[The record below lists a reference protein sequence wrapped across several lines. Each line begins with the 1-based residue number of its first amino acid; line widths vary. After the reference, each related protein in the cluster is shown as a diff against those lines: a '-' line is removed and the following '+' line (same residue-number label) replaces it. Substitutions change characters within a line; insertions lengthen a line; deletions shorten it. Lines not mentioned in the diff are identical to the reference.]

1 MRSKYLW
8 INLFR
13 EIAHTM
19 TRFLS
24 IFFISLIGVAFFA
37 GVRAS
42 SPDMQV
48 TADRYL
54 DKTGLADLTVVS
66 SAGISEDDLEALEA
80 IEGVEAVVP
89 LLSSD
94 VMMHRETDGE
104 VTDYNVHL
112 ISMPLPKQEK
122 HAVKWSVRPDYGIS
136 GDDFVLNRPDL
147 TEGRLP
153 EDDHEIALDA
163 RLKNLAGLKRGGK
176 VVLSA
181 NGVREE
187 LYICGFAESPK
198 YISEFSRGHSS
209 IGNGDSNGFAYVSGN
224 TIGRL
229 GSKLPLLSL
238 FAVRYSEADIRVA
251 GAEELNCFSDE
262 YKALIKT
269 VSDRIEAYGD
279 TTDATWYV
287 RNREDNPGYLDYSE
301 NTERIEAIGIYFP
314 LIFLLVAMLVAL
326 TTMTRMVEDQRIEI
340 GTLKALGYSQSSIV
354 TQELMYAIL
363 ASLTGSLIGTRFGF
377 WIFPMVIVNSYGIM
391 FRLPDFHVQ
400 YWPDL
405 AALSIAMIVGSV
417 TLAAAFVTFSAL
429 HEVPASLMRPK
440 APKPGKRVLLEHV
453 GFIWNRLGFTTKVT
467 IRNMFLYKKRFWMCV
482 IGIAGSCG
490 LLVTGFGLSDSIF
503 GMIPAQFDRL
513 WQVDF
518 EAYTYDAMPR
528 EEIDTLVKKL
538 DPESEL
544 YNVAYCYDKS
554 VSGGSADEMTTD
566 IHLFVTGDPEALS
579 RQICFNDDDGNP
591 IRLEDGGAVI
601 TKKIAEN
608 HNLRVGDRVSFKLG
622 DDTYEADIL
631 GIAENYVYHYIYMTS
646 GCYERV
652 TGEETL
658 FNCVYANVT
667 GYKDADAEAKK
678 AIEDEWNTRFLADS
692 RVYLTTFL
700 SGIHHDIY
708 DTLSVLNYVVGILI
722 IAAGALSFV
731 VMLNLTNI
739 NITERRRELATLK
752 VLGFTD
758 KEMYDYVFR
767 ENNALAAIGT
777 ALGLVFGKYLHR
789 FVVTTVEVDMVM
801 FIRKADPS
809 SYVYSAV
816 LSLVFAMIV
825 NLLMRRKVRRINM
838 VESLKSAE

>member
-13 EIAHTM
+13 EIARTM

-37 GVRAS
+37 GVRAA
-42 SPDMQV
+42 SPDMKV

-54 DKTGLADLTVVS
+54 DRAHLADITVMS
-66 SAGISEDDLEALEA
+66 SAGITQDDLDALRA
-80 IEGVEAVVP
+80 IKGVETVVP

-94 VMMHRETDGE
+94 VMMHRESDGE
-104 VTDYNVHL
+104 TTDYNIHL
-112 ISMPLPKQEK
+112 ISMPLSEQDE
-122 HAVKWSVRPDYGIS
+122 HAAKWSLRPDYGIS
-136 GDDFVLNRPDL
+136 GEDFTLNIPDL
-147 TEGRLP
+147 TEGRFP
-153 EDDHEIALDA
+153 EDDHEIAVDT
-163 RLKNLAGLKRGGK
+163 RLRRLAGLRTGDR

-187 LYICGFAESPK
+187 LYICGFLDSPK
-198 YISEFSRGHSS
+198 YISEFGRGNST

-238 FAVRYSEADIRVA
+238 FSVRYSEADIKVK

-262 YKALIKT
+262 YKELVDA
-269 VSDRIEAYGD
+269 VSDRIEAYGE

-287 RNREDNPGYLDYSE
+287 QDRESNPGYRDYSE

-340 GTLKALGYSQSSIV
+340 GTLKALGYSQNSIV
-354 TQELMYAIL
+354 MQELMYAVL
-363 ASLTGSLIGTRFGF
+363 ASLTGSLIGARLGF
-377 WIFPMVIVNSYGIM
+377 WIFPTVIVNSYGIM
-391 FRLPDFHVQ
+391 YRLPDFHVQ

-405 AALSIAMIVGSV
+405 AAISVCAVVGSV
-417 TLAAAFVTFSAL
+417 TLAAAAVTFSAL

-503 GMIPAQFDRL
+503 GMIPAQFERL
-513 WQVDF
+513 WRLDF
-518 EAYTYDAMPR
+518 EAYLYDAMP
-528 EEIDTLVKKL
+528 EDEIDALVKHL
-538 DPESEL
+538 DPEGEL
-544 YNVAYCYDKS
+544 YNVAYCYDKG
-554 VSGGSADEMTTD
+554 VSGGAGDETTSD
-566 IHLFVTGDPEALS
+566 LHLFVTGNPEELS
-579 RQICFNDDDGNP
+579 KLICFNDDDGNP
-591 IRLEDGGAVI
+591 IPFGNGGAIV

-608 HNLRVGDRVSFKLG
+608 HGLRVGDRISFKLG
-622 DDTYEADIL
+622 DDSYDADII

-646 GCYERV
+646 DYYERI

-658 FNCVYANVT
+658 FNCMYANVS
-667 GYKDADAEAKK
+667 GYKEADADAKK

-708 DTLSVLNYVVGILI
+708 DTLSVLNYVVAILI
-722 IAAGALSFV
+722 IAAAALSFV

-767 ENNALAAIGT
+767 ENNALAVIGT
-777 ALGLVFGKYLHR
+777 ALGLVLGKYLHR

-801 FIRKADPS
+801 FIRKADPH

-816 LSLVFAMIV
+816 LSLAFAMIV
-825 NLLMRRKVRRINM
+825 NLFMRGKVRRINM
-838 VESLKSAE
+838 VESMKSAE

>member
-54 DKTGLADLTVVS
+54 DKTDLADITVVS
-66 SAGISEDDLEALEA
+66 SAGITQDDLDALEA
-80 IEGVEAVVP
+80 IRGVETVIP

-94 VMMHRETDGE
+94 VMMHEESDGE
-104 VTDYNVHL
+104 VTAYNIHL
-112 ISMPLPKQEK
+112 ISMPLPKQDK
-122 HAVKWSVRPDYGIS
+122 HAARWSVKPDYGIS
-136 GDDFVLNRPDL
+136 GEEFTLNRPDL
-147 TEGRLP
+147 TEGRFP
-153 EDDHEIALDA
+153 EDDHEIAVDT
-163 RLKNLAGLKRGGK
+163 RLKTVAGFERGGK

-181 NGVREE
+181 NGVQEE
-187 LYICGFAESPK
+187 MYICGFLDSPK
-198 YISEFSRGHSS
+198 YISSFSRGHSS
-209 IGNGDSNGFAYVSGN
+209 IGNGDSDGFAYVSGN
-224 TIGRL
+224 AIGRL
-229 GSKLPLLSL
+229 GSKLPLVSL
-238 FAVRYSEADIRVA
+238 VAVRYSEADIRVA
-251 GAEELNCFSDE
+251 GTEELNCFSDA
-262 YKALIKT
+262 YKEKVDA
-269 VSDRIEAYGD
+269 VRDRIEAYGK

-287 RNREDNPGYLDYSE
+287 RDREDNPGYRDYSE
-301 NTERIEAIGIYFP
+301 NTERIKAIGTYFP

-340 GTLKALGYSQSSIV
+340 GTLKALGYSQRSIV
-354 TQELMYAIL
+354 MQELMYAVL
-363 ASLTGSLIGTRFGF
+363 ASLTGSLIGARIGF
-377 WIFPMVIVNSYGIM
+377 WLFPTVIVNSYGIM

-405 AALSIAMIVGSV
+405 AAMSVLLIVGSV
-417 TLAAAFVTFSAL
+417 TLAAAAVTFSAL
-429 HEVPASLMRPK
+429 HEVSASLMRPK

-503 GMIPAQFDRL
+503 GMIPAQFERL
-513 WQVDF
+513 WLLDF
-518 EAYTYDAMPR
+518 EAYLYDALPR
-528 EEIDTLVKKL
+528 EEMDALITKL
-538 DPESEL
+538 DPGNEL

-554 VSGGSADEMTTD
+554 VSGGSADDMTTD
-566 IHLFVTGDPEALS
+566 LHLFVTGDPEALS
-579 RQICFNDDDGNP
+579 RLICFNDDDGNP
-591 IRLEDGGAVI
+591 IPLGDGGAII
-601 TKKIAEN
+601 TRKIAEN
-608 HNLRVGDRVSFKLG
+608 HNLSPGGKVSFKVG

-631 GIAENYVYHYIYMTS
+631 GIAENYVYHYIYLTS
-646 GCYERV
+646 GYYERL
-652 TGEETL
+652 TGEDSQ
-658 FNCVYANVT
+658 FNCVYANVS
-667 GYKDADAEAKK
+667 GYREADPSARK
-678 AIEDEWNTRFLADS
+678 AIENEWNTRFLADS
-692 RVYLTTFL
+692 RVYLSTFL
-700 SGIHHDIY
+700 SGIHQDIY
-708 DTLSVLNYVVGILI
+708 DALSVLNYVVGILI
-722 IAAGALSFV
+722 AAAAALSFV

-801 FIRKADPS
+801 FIRKADPT

-816 LSLVFAMIV
+816 LSLAFAMIV
-825 NLLMRRKVRRINM
+825 NLFMRRKVRRINM